1 MIISNESSKNR
12 EISKYS
18 LSNKNFER
26 SKISFSHSR
35 SDFVAKNKYKTN
47 RKQEFRRK
55 SNIGRFITRIKENK
69 SNKLNKIFEEEKG
82 ENLSNNIIEN
92 NLIRKPKLSMK
103 EINKIIGKSY
113 FKVEVSEDGGEFKS
127 VIENGTSSGE
137 NDYFDIYDLGGT
149 RARYVKIYGLGN
161 NSSSSASWNSITE
174 IAVSGE

>member
-55 SNIGRFITRIKENK
+55 SNIGRFITKIKENK
-69 SNKLNKIFEEEKG
+69 PNKLYKIFEEEKG

-103 EINKIIGKSY
+103 EINKIIAKRFNNKYNKYYTETKIMTSNWGVIRPNIFGYYQINNLLGK
-113 FKVEVSEDGGEFKS
+113 
-127 VIENGTSSGE
+127 
-137 NDYFDIYDLGGT
+137 
-149 RARYVKIYGLGN
+149 
-161 NSSSSASWNSITE
+161 
-174 IAVSGE
+174 